1 MRIYI
6 AIHKSKAEIITAT
19 NLNRIAQAINK
30 SGNTLRQYKSKKGM
44 PFKIGLYTIH
54 ESELIKGNQ
63 RGNNLTG

>member
-6 AIHKSKAEIITAT
+6 AFNEKKEGVIAAT
-19 NLNRIAQAINK
+19 NLNALGRLIGRTGE
-30 SGNTLRQYKSKKGM
+30 SLRKQKERKGI

-63 RGNNLTG
+63 RGSTLIG